1 MPKTFSC
8 DTAIIQGFFTLDNA
22 KFWYLNFIYNFMY
35 KCLDKTRF
43 HFIEGDT
50 DSMYFAISG
59 NSEED
64 NNQGFKHIISD
75 ENFYNNNVYKFLPS
89 NFYSTTQKPTFQTKL
104 DKQLFDKKLGG
115 LEIEKHCDSMIALAP
130 KMYSCINDK
139 NKPVEIRVKGVST
152 KVQKK
157 EITPDHYI
165 EAIQDKKVLEG
176 SVNNLQL
183 VKGIMSQIELRKNF
197 ITAAHT
203 KYMVSDDFSTC
214 LPLFLY

>member
-1 MPKTFSC
+1 
-8 DTAIIQGFFTLDNA
+8 
-22 KFWYLNFIYNFMY
+22 
-35 KCLDKTRF
+35 
-43 HFIEGDT
+43 
-50 DSMYFAISG
+50 MYFAISG

-75 ENFYNNNVYKFLPS
+75 EKFYNDNVYKFLPS
-89 NFYSTTQKPTFQTKL
+89 NFYSTTAKPEFTNKL

-203 KYMVSDDFSTC
+203 KYMVSNDFSTC
-214 LPLFLY
+214 LPLFLLH